1 MIFRRFEKAMNRAM
15 ESRTTRLNTTPCF
28 EEDVDLEHEDD
39 VVEEALVLVV
49 DRCAE
54 PGIVRPETEL
64 SNCAQ
69 PG

>member
-1 MIFRRFEKAMNRAM
+1 MNRAM

-54 PGIVRPETEL
+54 PGIVRPETE
-64 SNCAQ
+64 Q
-69 PG
+69 V